1 VNTTLTLVR
10 GLPGVGK
17 TTYATALA
25 KELGGV
31 VFSADDYFVAADGT
45 YNFNLFA
52 LPAAH
57 AECESKTIDALQ
69 RGNTNI
75 FVANTFTRPWEMAP
89 YFDAAARFNAPLT
102 IVTVTCDLTDEQLAA
117 RNVHGVPVEKIA
129 TMRQRFEL
137 SEKIPDSHFFLLH
150 PVKYLTLHNLQID
163 TDQ

>member
-1 VNTTLTLVR
+1 MTATLTLVR

-17 TTYATALA
+17 TTYATMLA
-25 KELGGV
+25 KASGGV
-31 VFSADDYFVAADGT
+31 VFSADDYFVDADGN
-45 YNFNLFA
+45 YNFNLYK

-57 AECESKTIDALQ
+57 AECESKTISALQ
-69 RGNTNI
+69 RGNANI

-117 RNVHGVPVEKIA
+117 RNVHGVPAEKIA
-129 TMRQRFEL
+129 VMRQRFEL
-137 SEKIPDSHFFLLH
+137 SEKIPDSDFFLLH

-163 TDQ
+163 TGH